1 MKNSLL
7 LLIFISSFHFSS
19 PLFLFN
25 FNKQQQKPNLIKPS
39 ILMDDYKYYYFDT
52 NKTIKKD
59 NKYDDLKLYEY
70 DDNNDFVCLFMLII
84 YILYISI
91 SFI

>member
-1 MKNSLL
+1 
-7 LLIFISSFHFSS
+7 
-19 PLFLFN
+19 
-25 FNKQQQKPNLIKPS
+25 
-39 ILMDDYKYYYFDT
+39 MDDYKYYYFDT

-70 DDNNDFVCLFMLII
+70 DDNNDFACLFMLIL
-84 YILYISI
+84 YILSISI

>member
-19 PLFLFN
+19 SLFLFN
-25 FNKQQQKPNLIKPS
+25 FNKQQQKPNLIKSS

-52 NKTIKKD
+52 NKTIKKN

-70 DDNNDFVCLFMLII
+70 DDNNDFVCLFMFII